1 MQRAGGWSST
11 PPEADW
17 GETDSGAGKETQ
29 LVTGAPDVHTSG
41 DGGGNLKRHRAL
53 KSSPDQGIFKQ
64 KKTKRVF
71 LLLKNTGCSFI
82 CLIVPSHEEED
93 FLSNAADK

>member
-1 MQRAGGWSST
+1 M
-11 PPEADW
+11 

-41 DGGGNLKRHRAL
+41 DGGGNLK
-53 KSSPDQGIFKQ
+53 
-64 KKTKRVF
+64 
-71 LLLKNTGCSFI
+71 NTDRSFF

-93 FLSNAADK
+93 FLNNAADK